1 MRLKTGCFPLKVVQI
16 SVVAY
21 ISLWFLTQLATLKN
35 LTNTS
40 NSAQILRIAI
50 AQINL
55 MVGDIEGNA
64 ERILEWMLRARDEHQ
79 ADVIIFPE
87 LALTG
92 YPPEDLLFRSGM
104 YERVNAAMQHL
115 TRQVEEIT
123 VLVGFPEQTATGIY
137 NAVAVLEMGACT
149 TIARKNNLPNYG
161 VFDEKR
167 YFISSNESCVFT
179 VKNKKLGICICE
191 DIWYADPVKKTVDS
205 GAELILNLNAS
216 PFHVQKSYH
225 REDIV
230 RQRVSEVGVPI
241 IYANSVGGQDELVF
255 DGQSFVIDATGKLSH
270 RFSAFEEALAI
281 VEFDCKSLI
290 PLSSL
295 IIPVLS
301 EEASVY
307 QALVT
312 GVKDYVTKNGFSGVV
327 IGLSGGIDSA
337 LTLSIAVDAL
347 GADKVEAVMM
357 PSCYTLD
364 MSVEDATAQAELL
377 GVNFKII
384 PIEKPFNTF
393 LELLADEFAGE
404 KVDATE
410 ENIQARCRGLILMA
424 ISNKKGKM
432 VLTTGNKSEMA
443 VGYATLYGDMAGGYN
458 ALKDVKKTLVFRLAE
473 YRNTISANIP
483 QRVIDRPPSAEL
495 APDQKDTDS
504 LPAYEIL
511 DEILEKYIE
520 RDMGLEDIVAAGFDR
535 ETVRRVLRLVD
546 INEYKRRQAAP
557 GVRITQRAFGRD
569 RRYPITSGYG
579 RSRK

>member
-1 MRLKTGCFPLKVVQI
+1 MNIL
-16 SVVAY
+16 
-21 ISLWFLTQLATLKN
+21 N
-35 LTNTS
+35 NTS
-40 NSAQILRIAI
+40 ASGNTLRIAI

-55 MVGDIEGNA
+55 LVGDIEGNA
-64 ERILEWMLRARDEHQ
+64 ERILEWIQRARDKNQ

-92 YPPEDLLFRSGM
+92 YPPEDLLLRPGLH
-104 YERVNAAMQHL
+104 ERVN
-115 TRQVEEIT
+115 T
-123 VLVGFPEQTATGIY
+123 VLQQLSAEVKGITALVGYPEKTTQGVY
-137 NAVAVLEMGACT
+137 NSVAVLENGVCT
-149 TIARKNNLPNYG
+149 AVARKNYLPNYS

-167 YFISSNESCVFT
+167 YFTSADESCVFN
-179 VKNKKLGICICE
+179 VKGKQLGICICE
-191 DIWYADPVKKTVDS
+191 DIWYAEPVKRIVDA

-216 PFHVQKSYH
+216 PFHGQKTH
-225 REDIV
+225 EREDVV
-230 RQRVSEVGVPI
+230 RQRVSENNVPI
-241 IYANSVGGQDELVF
+241 VYANMVGGQDELIF
-255 DGQSFVIDATGKLSH
+255 DGQSFVIGADEKLSH
-270 RFSAFEEALAI
+270 RFLAFEETLEI
-281 VEFDCKSLI
+281 IDFDSKSLK
-290 PLSSL
+290 PLTTSIVS
-295 IIPVLS
+295 PLS
-301 EEASVY
+301 EEASIY

-312 GVKDYVTKNGFSGVV
+312 GVRDYVTKNGFSGVV

-364 MSVEDATAQAELL
+364 MSVEDAKEQAETL
-377 GVNFKII
+377 GINFKVI
-384 PIEKPFNTF
+384 PIEKPFNIF
-393 LELLADEFAGE
+393 LELLSDEFAGKE
-404 KVDATE
+404 VDATE
-410 ENIQARCRGLILMA
+410 ENIQARCRGLLLMA

-432 VLTTGNKSEMA
+432 VLTTGNKSEIA
-443 VGYATLYGDMAGGYN
+443 VGYATLYGDMAGGYDV
-458 ALKDVKKTLVFRLAE
+458 LKDVQKTLVFRLAE
-473 YRNTISANIP
+473 YRNSVSPNIP

-511 DEILEKYIE
+511 DVILENYVE
-520 RDMGLEDIVAAGFDR
+520 LDMGLEDIVAAGFDR

-557 GVRITQRAFGRD
+557 GIRITKRAFGRD